1 MSLYRM
7 WLINRRFKK
16 IDEWL
21 IPAENSLTEH
31 DYDKKIELY
40 EEAYQKADAVF
51 FDIVATNIWVSIC
64 VYIKYIMLFLFLI
77 ALSTEYYNNEFF
89 IIISFII
96 VFFYRKIELNELFNR
111 YRNMQIQFIGNKL
124 RLLNDKVKNDKNV
137 NKEL

>member
-40 EEAYQKADAVF
+40 EEAYQKADAIF
-51 FDIVATNIWVSIC
+51 LDTLSSLWITIC
-64 VYIKYIMLFLFLI
+64 VYIKYVILFLFLI
-77 ALSTEYYNNEFF
+77 ALSTEYYNNGFF
-89 IIISFII
+89 IIISFVI
-96 VFFYRKIELNELFNR
+96 VFFYRKIELNELVNR
-111 YRNMQIQFIGNKL
+111 YRDMQIQFIGNKL
-124 RLLNDKVKNDKNV
+124 RLLNDKIKNDKNI
-137 NKEL
+137 NKEQ